1 MSYLAQRLT
10 IKHVLSQNLEKSIMV
25 GFGIILGQEYAKKHL
40 IFLFA
45 LQKVLFKGSKWPN
58 FRQL

>member
-10 IKHVLSQNLEKSIMV
+10 IKHNLSQNLEKSIMV
-25 GFGIILGQEYAKKHL
+25 GFCIILGQEYAKKHL
-40 IFLFA
+40 LFLFV
-45 LQKVLFKGSKWPN
+45 LQEVPFNGCKWPN